1 MSGGCRGATYIGPKI
16 GWLLYIKTNELCIPG
31 TAIEGVAAPSHGARK
46 GLASVDNRAYCRRVD
61 EPLDHWFKREILPHE
76 HVLVRYLLH
85 VWPRRDDISDLRQET
100 YARVYA
106 AARTARPRS
115 ARAFLLGTAHNL
127 LLDRIRRERV
137 VSIEAV
143 ADIDKLN
150 VLVDEISPEQRAL
163 AHQQIKLLAKAFE
176 CLPAKCREV
185 VWLRRVE
192 EIPQKEVAK
201 MLGVGERTVE
211 KHVSKGARLLA
222 EYLVAGRGMTEGAQH
237 ARSVLDDECE
247 QGKRRAD

>member
-1 MSGGCRGATYIGPKI
+1 
-16 GWLLYIKTNELCIPG
+16 
-31 TAIEGVAAPSHGARK
+31 
-46 GLASVDNRAYCRRVD
+46 VD
-61 EPLDHWFKREILPHE
+61 EPLDDWFKREILPHE
-76 HVLVRYLLH
+76 QMLVRYLLH
-85 VWPRRDDISDLRQET
+85 VWRKRDDVSDLRQET

-106 AARTARPRS
+106 AARTTRPRS
-115 ARAFLLGTAHNL
+115 ARAFLLSTAHNL

-150 VLVDEISPEQRAL
+150 VLVDEISPEQRAV

-192 EIPQKEVAK
+192 ESPQKEVAK

-222 EYLVAGRGMTEGAQH
+222 EYMLAGRVTTESAEHG
-237 ARSVLDDECE
+237 RSVSEDECE
-247 QGKRRAD
+247 QEKLRSD

>member
-1 MSGGCRGATYIGPKI
+1 M
-16 GWLLYIKTNELCIPG
+16 
-31 TAIEGVAAPSHGARK
+31 
-46 GLASVDNRAYCRRVD
+46 
-61 EPLDHWFKREILPHE
+61 
-76 HVLVRYLLH
+76 LVRYLLH
-85 VWPRRDDISDLRQET
+85 VWPRHDDVSDLRQET

-115 ARAFLLGTAHNL
+115 PRAFLLSTAHNL

-143 ADIDKLN
+143 ADIDKLG
-150 VLVDEISPEQRAL
+150 VLVDEISPEQRAV

-201 MLGVGERTVE
+201 MLGIGERTIE

-222 EYLVAGRGMTEGAQH
+222 EYMLAGTVTTEAAERG
-237 ARSVLDDECE
+237 RSGSEDECE
-247 QGKRRAD
+247 QEQRRSD